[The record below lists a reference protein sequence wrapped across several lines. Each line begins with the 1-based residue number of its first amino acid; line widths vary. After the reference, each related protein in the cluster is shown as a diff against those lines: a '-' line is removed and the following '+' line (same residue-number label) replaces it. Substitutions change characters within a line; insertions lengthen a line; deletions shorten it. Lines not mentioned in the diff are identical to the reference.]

1 MAENLV
7 DVLMRRDNLSE
18 ADATK
23 EVKEASRE
31 LHERLA
37 YGEMP
42 FDICEELF
50 GLEPD
55 YLLDLL

>member
-23 EVKEASRE
+23 EVKEARRE